1 MRRALR
7 ISAWVLGALLVLL
20 AAAGVGI
27 YVLLTSGYVLQQAQ
41 ARASKATGRTVTI
54 ESIHVDWSGTPH
66 IVLRNVNLANAKWG
80 EAPQLFSARNIDVA
94 IRLWPLLG
102 GHIVLPHL
110 RMDAPKVALER
121 DARGNSNWDFNQN
134 PVAATAVATVKPEER
149 SEAPVIGQIEITQG
163 KIAYRDAA
171 RKLKLDGD
179 IDIAAGEAGGQRENV
194 KLSAKGTL
202 EDRPIEIKFAGGSIL
217 QLRDS
222 KTPYPLDLAVT
233 FGQTSITLKGTVG
246 DPFTFGNADVEMH
259 LKGPDLA
266 DIFPVL
272 GIPAPST
279 PPYDLKGQL
288 KRTEKEWRLENMQ
301 GRIGDS
307 DMTGTVAVEPR
318 EKRSYLTADLVSNKM
333 DFDDLGPLFG
343 IPPKTDKGEVA
354 SRQQKQEAQQMKAE
368 ENLFPDQPM
377 QVEKLRAMD
386 MDVKLVAKQVVAAP
400 YLPVKSINF
409 HVKVDDGTATMDGLK
424 LAVADGAI
432 TGKMGLDAHT
442 DKPVAT
448 ADLRIRNLDLAAFFQ
463 GSKYVQTTNGKV
475 GGNIILQGNG
485 RSLAQIFGSADGG
498 IEVGMTGGSFSDL
511 ILALADLNLGKALF
525 LYITE
530 DHRIPVRCIAAHM
543 SVGKG
548 NAKFQ
553 HTVID
558 TKESVIAVK
567 GNVDLRAQTLHV
579 VLDASSKKFSVL
591 NIPAPIDIDGK
602 IRSPE
607 FSLGKGVPLPLLT
620 LGDAKDAPCDQ
631 MLRSILAKK

>member
-1 MRRALR
+1 LRRVLR
-7 ISAWVLGALLVLL
+7 ISAWILGILVVIVV
-20 AAAGVGI
+20 AAGVGI
-27 YVLLTSGYVLQQAQ
+27 YFLLTSGYVLQQAQ

-54 ESIHVDWSGTPH
+54 ESIHVDWSWTPH
-66 IVLRNVNLANAKWG
+66 VVLHNINLANARWG
-80 EAPQLFSARNIDVA
+80 EAPQLFSAENIDVA
-94 IRLWPLLG
+94 IRIWPLLG

-110 RMDAPKVALER
+110 KMDAPKVALER
-121 DARGNSNWDFNQN
+121 DAKGNSNWDFNQN
-134 PVAATAVATVKPEER
+134 PVAATAVDTVKPEER
-149 SEAPVIGQIEITQG
+149 SEAPVIRVIEITKG
-163 KIAYRDAA
+163 KIAYRDAE

-179 IDIAAGEAGGQRENV
+179 IDIAAGEAGGPSNV
-194 KLSAKGTL
+194 NLDAKGTL
-202 EDRPIEIKFAGGSIL
+202 EDRPIEVAFTGGSIL
-217 QLRDS
+217 QLRDT
-222 KTPYPLDLAVT
+222 KIPYPLDLGVT
-233 FGQTSITLKGTVG
+233 FGKTSITLKGTVG
-246 DPFTFGNADVEMH
+246 DPFTFGNADVQMH

-288 KRTEKEWRLENMQ
+288 KRTAKEWRLEDMQ
-301 GRIGDS
+301 GRIGNS
-307 DMTGTVAVEPR
+307 DINGVVAVEPR

-354 SRQQKQEAQQMKAE
+354 SQQQKQEAQQMKAQG
-368 ENLFPDQPM
+368 NLFPDEPM
-377 QVEKLRAMD
+377 HVEELRAMD

-400 YLPVKSINF
+400 YLPVKAINF
-409 HVKVDDGTATMDGLK
+409 QVKVDNGNATMTDLK
-424 LAVADGAI
+424 LAMANGTI
-432 TGKMGLDAHT
+432 TGQMGLNART
-442 DKPVAT
+442 DNPVAT
-448 ADLRIRNLDLAAFFQ
+448 ANLRMRDLDLGAFFQ
-463 GSKYVQTTNGKV
+463 GSQYVQTTNGKV
-475 GGNIILQGNG
+475 GGNITLQGNG
-485 RSLAQIFGSADGG
+485 RSLAEVFGSSDGG

-511 ILALADLNLGKALF
+511 ILVLADLNLGKALF
-525 LYITE
+525 LYVTE

-543 SVGKG
+543 SVSKG

-567 GNVDLRAQTLHV
+567 GNVNLHDQTLHV

-602 IRSPE
+602 IRKPE

-631 MLRSILAKK
+631 MLQAILAKK

>member
-7 ISAWVLGALLVLL
+7 ISAWVLGILVVLIV
-20 AAAGVGI
+20 AAGIGI
-27 YVLLTSGYVLQQAQ
+27 YVLLHSDLVLQQAQ
-41 ARASKATGRTVTI
+41 ARASKATGRAVTI
-54 ESIHVDWSGTPH
+54 GSIDVDWGWTPH

-80 EAPQLFSARNIDVA
+80 EAPQLFKADTIDTS
-94 IRLWPLLG
+94 IRIWPLFG
-102 GHIVLPHL
+102 GHIVLPKL
-110 RMDAPKVALER
+110 RIDAPEVALER
-121 DARGNSNWDFNQN
+121 DAKGNSNWDFNQN
-134 PVAATAVATVKPEER
+134 PVAATTAEAVKPEER
-149 SEAPVIGQIEITQG
+149 SETPVIGQLEITKG
-163 KIAYRDAA
+163 KIAYRDAM

-179 IDIAAGEAGGQRENV
+179 IDIAAGQAGGPSNV
-194 KLSAKGTL
+194 KLGAKGTL
-202 EDRPIEIKFAGGSIL
+202 EDRPIELSFTGGSVL
-217 QLRDS
+217 QLRDT
-222 KTPYPLDLAVT
+222 KTHYPLDLGVT
-233 FGQTSITLKGTVG
+233 FGETSITLKGTVG
-246 DPFTFGNADVEMH
+246 DPFTFGNADVQMH

-307 DMTGTVAVEPR
+307 DMNGVVAVQPR

-343 IPPKTDKGEVA
+343 IPPKTDKGEAA
-354 SRQQKQEAQQMKAE
+354 SQQQKKEAQQMKAE
-368 ENLFPDQPM
+368 GNLFPDQPM
-377 QVEKLRAMD
+377 HVEKLRAMD
-386 MDVKLVAKQVVAAP
+386 MDVKLVAKKVVAAP
-400 YLPVKSINF
+400 YLPVKAIKF
-409 HVKVDDGTATMDGLK
+409 QVKVDNGTATVTGLRM
-424 LAVADGAI
+424 AVANGTV

-442 DKPVAT
+442 DNPVAT
-448 ADLRIRNLDLAAFFQ
+448 ADLRMRDLDLSTFFQ
-463 GSKYVQTTNGKV
+463 NSEYVQTTHGKV
-475 GGNIILQGNG
+475 GGNITLQGNG
-485 RSLAQIFGSADGG
+485 RSLAEVFGSADGG

-511 ILALADLNLGKALF
+511 ILTLADLNLGKALF

-543 SVGKG
+543 SVSKG

-558 TKESVIAVK
+558 TQESVIAVK
-567 GNVDLRAQTLHV
+567 GNVNLHDQVLHV

-602 IRSPE
+602 IRKPT
-607 FSLGKGVPLPLLT
+607 FSLGKGVPLPLMT
-620 LGDAKDAPCDQ
+620 LGDTKDAPCDQ
-631 MLRSILAKK
+631 MLQSILAKQ